1 MEDAEKIDISNRP
14 SEKDAHEGIGGAGC
28 PFWFFWNEKSA
39 DNDMKGKFEVV
50 GEDDEKKD

>member
-28 PFWFFWNEKSA
+28 PFWFFGDEKSA
-39 DNDMKGKFEVV
+39 DKDMKEKFNIV
-50 GEDDEKKD
+50 DDEKKD